1 MTEITDTRVT
11 ELLLVIRNQNY
22 RRYFKSQLA
31 ALQQLKR
38 LSKEGNSDARTA
50 LQRLRQIRDLPP
62 QLQEFIRE

>member
-1 MTEITDTRVT
+1 MTEITDTRVK
-11 ELLLVIRNQNY
+11 ELILVIRNQNY
-22 RRYFKSQLA
+22 CRYFKSQLA

-50 LQRLRQIRDLPP
+50 LQRLKQIPDLPL

>member
-1 MTEITDTRVT
+1 MTEITDTRVK

-50 LQRLRQIRDLPP
+50 LQRLKQIPDLPL

>member
-1 MTEITDTRVT
+1 MTEITDTRVK
-11 ELLLVIRNQNY
+11 ELILVIRNQNY

-50 LQRLRQIRDLPP
+50 LQRLRQIPDLPP